1 MPHADFVHLR
11 VHSAYS
17 LLEGAIKVKEL
28 VTLCAGNAMP
38 AVAISDTANLFG
50 QLEFALAASGAGVQ
64 PIPAVILPVERPD
77 ADPAPQR
84 AGRPARPDRLL
95 LIAQDRTGW
104 ENLMALVSEAYLE
117 TEAGDEA
124 HVGWDAFENRTAG
137 VICLTGGPE
146 GPVGRLLAEGQGEA
160 AGRVLSTLE
169 RLFPGRLYVELM
181 RHGLEVE
188 DRIEPKLIDLAYAR
202 DLPLVAT
209 NDCFFADGSM
219 YEAHDALLCIAE
231 GSYVIQDDRRRV
243 TPEHRFKTA
252 AEMRALFDDLP
263 EACDNTLTIARRC
276 AFMVEKHPPILP
288 AFDTAGGRSEVEE
301 LRAQAAEGLERRLET
316 HVHAP
321 GIAEAE
327 RERLAAPYRER
338 LDYELS
344 VIEKMGFPGYFL
356 IVSDFIKWAKAQG
369 IPVGPGRGSGA
380 GSVVAWAL
388 TITDLD
394 PMRFGL
400 LFERFL
406 NPERVSMP
414 DFDVDFCQDRRDEVI
429 EYVRDKYG
437 HDKVAQIITFGTLQ
451 ARAALRDVG
460 RVLQLP
466 YPEVDRICKLVP
478 NNPANPVTLQQA
490 LDIEPQ
496 LREARKSD
504 ARIGRMIDIA
514 LKIEGLYRHA
524 STHAAGVVIGD
535 RPLAELVPLYR
546 DPRSPMPVTQF
557 NMKYVE
563 QAGPGEVRLPRSK
576 TLTVAVP
583 GAAFDLIRR
592 PEGGAGAGRRSPGDD
607 PARRPGDLR
616 EMLVLGRGPPGLF
629 QLGNTP
635 GMRGWLRQLKPNRFR
650 VGTIIALVAPLP
662 PGAMDNIPEPISRV
676 KNGQPEAG
684 LPFTRRCSPILEET
698 FRDHDFYQE
707 QLMQVAQEWRGY
719 TLGAADLRMRRAMG
733 KRSRRRWRPRTKGS
747 SLEGAVGPRRGRR
760 TKASRIFDQ
769 VREVRRLRLK
779 QGAMRPP
786 MPLVAYQDR
795 VPEGEL
801 CRSVVLP
808 RRRSDPRPR
817 LHRQSSTTF
826 KQETRPP

>member
-301 LRAQAAEGLERRLET
+301 LRAQAAEGAGAAARDPCPCPRHRR
-316 HVHAP
+316 
-321 GIAEAE
+321 G
-327 RERLAAPYRER
+327 
-338 LDYELS
+338 
-344 VIEKMGFPGYFL
+344 G
-356 IVSDFIKWAKAQG
+356 
-369 IPVGPGRGSGA
+369 
-380 GSVVAWAL
+380 
-388 TITDLD
+388 
-394 PMRFGL
+394 
-400 LFERFL
+400 
-406 NPERVSMP
+406 
-414 DFDVDFCQDRRDEVI
+414 
-429 EYVRDKYG
+429 
-437 HDKVAQIITFGTLQ
+437 
-451 ARAALRDVG
+451 ARAAG
-460 RVLQLP
+460 RA
-466 YPEVDRICKLVP
+466 D
-478 NNPANPVTLQQA
+478 TG
-490 LDIEPQ
+490 
-496 LREARKSD
+496 S
-504 ARIGRMIDIA
+504 G
-514 LKIEGLYRHA
+514 
-524 STHAAGVVIGD
+524 STTSS
-535 RPLAELVPLYR
+535 
-546 DPRSPMPVTQF
+546 RS
-557 NMKYVE
+557 
-563 QAGPGEVRLPRSK
+563 
-576 TLTVAVP
+576 
-583 GAAFDLIRR
+583 
-592 PEGGAGAGRRSPGDD
+592 
-607 PARRPGDLR
+607 
-616 EMLVLGRGPPGLF
+616 
-629 QLGNTP
+629 
-635 GMRGWLRQLKPNRFR
+635 
-650 VGTIIALVAPLP
+650 
-662 PGAMDNIPEPISRV
+662 
-676 KNGQPEAG
+676 
-684 LPFTRRCSPILEET
+684 
-698 FRDHDFYQE
+698 
-707 QLMQVAQEWRGY
+707 
-719 TLGAADLRMRRAMG
+719 
-733 KRSRRRWRPRTKGS
+733 SRRW
-747 SLEGAVGPRRGRR
+747 
-760 TKASRIFDQ
+760 ASPAI
-769 VREVRRLRLK
+769 
-779 QGAMRPP
+779 
-786 MPLVAYQDR
+786 
-795 VPEGEL
+795 
-801 CRSVVLP
+801 S
-808 RRRSDPRPR
+808 
-817 LHRQSSTTF
+817 
-826 KQETRPP
+826 